1 MEVVG
6 NPGDSLSP
14 PDISPVRPL
23 IRQQAGLGP
32 GLTCGLQCLGGG
44 LPRHPSPGRSVL
56 ANSSPET
63 APPDSPLRRTDRAPP
78 HPPSREPSSALST
91 VVENTSFN

>member
-1 MEVVG
+1 MEAVD
-6 NPGDSLSP
+6 PGDSLSP

-63 APPDSPLRRTDRAPP
+63 APPDSPLPPAPP
-78 HPPSREPSSALST
+78 SGAAPARAASRARLCLQS
-91 VVENTSFN
+91 

>member
-1 MEVVG
+1 MEAVD
-6 NPGDSLSP
+6 PGDSLSP

-44 LPRHPSPGRSVL
+44 LPRHPSPGRSAL
-56 ANSSPET
+56 ANSNVRDRAARLS
-63 APPDSPLRRTDRAPP
+63 APAGQTERRRTR
-78 HPPSREPSSALST
+78 PSREPSSALST